1 MRKGPKAAGVAIRPH
16 PNAAQV
22 RNALSATNRRNFKPR
37 SRCSLA
43 RKISMRFTQSHRH
56 LFVSLTL
63 ALVLLSA
70 DVAIVIRGIFPEPLF
85 RADNIRPYAEI

>member
-1 MRKGPKAAGVAIRPH
+1 
-16 PNAAQV
+16 
-22 RNALSATNRRNFKPR
+22 
-37 SRCSLA
+37 
-43 RKISMRFTQSHRH
+43 MRFTQSHRH
-56 LFVSLTL
+56 LLVSLTL